1 MSVLCY
7 SEDGELTPAARQL
20 RLIGLYKENWKKKI
34 ISPFMVTAGKK
45 QQVAVCQQLSVVLPY
60 DYVDVV
66 YHYYK
71 KTPFLAVSER

>member
-1 MSVLCY
+1 
-7 SEDGELTPAARQL
+7 
-20 RLIGLYKENWKKKI
+20 
-34 ISPFMVTAGKK
+34 MVTAGKK